1 MIDECLRG
9 NLILEKRSMKI
20 GKKRLDE
27 FEKVAREAIFEA
39 GAGILEKLGT
49 LSFSQVRVKAPF
61 DYVTAVDKESE
72 ALIVDRIQ
80 RHFPDHHI
88 MSEETANQ
96 GLQNGICW
104 VIDPLDGTTN
114 FIHGFPFVAVSIA
127 VCVDM
132 RPVLGFVLDPVRHE
146 LFSARRGGGAYLNG
160 KRIHTSRPRGLEDA
174 LIATGFPHRTRDLLE
189 PYLNTFR
196 SIFKRVS
203 GIRRAGAAALDLA
216 YVAAG
221 RVDGFWEAGLKAWDI
236 AAGSLLTTEAGG
248 TVSDFW
254 GTEDYLHN
262 GHVVGGTALVY
273 PFLFEQVKT
282 FLVPALDS
290 GPPAVS

>member
-1 MIDECLRG
+1 MKSSDARLDAFEEVARAA
-9 NLILEKRSMKI
+9 ILE
-20 GKKRLDE
+20 
-27 FEKVAREAIFEA
+27 A
-39 GAGILEKLGT
+39 GNRIQEKLGS
-49 LSFSQVRVKAPF
+49 LSFSQVYVKAPF

-72 ALIVDRIQ
+72 TLIVDRI
-80 RHFPDHHI
+80 RSHFPDHYI

-96 GLQNGICW
+96 GLQNGISW
-104 VIDPLDGTTN
+104 IIDPLDGTTN

-127 VCVDM
+127 VCEDK

-146 LFSARRGGGAYLNG
+146 LFSARRGGGAYLNDE
-160 KRIHTSRPRGLEDA
+160 RIHASEPPGLEEA

-189 PYLNTFR
+189 AYLSTFR
-196 SIFKRVS
+196 GVFHRVS

-216 YVAAG
+216 YLAAG

-248 TVSDFW
+248 YVSDFW

-273 PFLFEQVKT
+273 PFLLEQVKT
-282 FLVPALDS
+282 FLAPALES
-290 GPPAVS
+290 KQAAGS

>member
-1 MIDECLRG
+1 MTDSTESR
-9 NLILEKRSMKI
+9 LE
-20 GKKRLDE
+20 E
-27 FEKVAREAIFEA
+27 FEKVARAAIFEA
-39 GAGILEKLGT
+39 GNLIKEKLGSI
-49 LSFSQVRVKAPF
+49 SFSQVHAKAPF

-72 ALIVDRIQ
+72 TLIVDRIRSQ
-80 RHFPDHHI
+80 FPDHYI

-96 GLQNGICW
+96 GLQNGISW

-127 VCVDM
+127 VCEDK
-132 RPVLGFVLDPVRHE
+132 RPVLGFVLDPVRQE

-160 KRIHTSRPRGLEDA
+160 ERIHTSQPRGLEDA
-174 LIATGFPHRTRDLLE
+174 LVATGFPHRTRDLLE

-196 SIFKRVS
+196 SIFNRVS

-248 TVSDFW
+248 KVSDFW
-254 GTEDYLHN
+254 GTEDYLQN

-282 FLVPALDS
+282 LLAPALES
-290 GPPAVS
+290 GQPAAF

>member
-1 MIDECLRG
+1 VTDSTESR
-9 NLILEKRSMKI
+9 LE
-20 GKKRLDE
+20 E
-27 FEKVAREAIFEA
+27 FEKVARAAIFEA
-39 GAGILEKLGT
+39 GNLIKEKLGSI
-49 LSFSQVRVKAPF
+49 SFSQVHAKAPF

-72 ALIVDRIQ
+72 TLIVDRIRSQ
-80 RHFPDHHI
+80 FPDHYI

-96 GLQNGICW
+96 GLQNGISW

-127 VCVDM
+127 VCEDK
-132 RPVLGFVLDPVRHE
+132 RPVLGFVLDPVRQE

-160 KRIHTSRPRGLEDA
+160 ERIHTSQPRGLEDA
-174 LIATGFPHRTRDLLE
+174 LVATGFPHRTRDLLE
-189 PYLNTFR
+189 PYLKTFR
-196 SIFKRVS
+196 SIFNRVS

-248 TVSDFW
+248 KVSDFW
-254 GTEDYLHN
+254 GTEDYLQN

-282 FLVPALDS
+282 LLAPALES
-290 GPPAVS
+290 GQPAAF

>member
-1 MIDECLRG
+1 MTDSTESR
-9 NLILEKRSMKI
+9 LE
-20 GKKRLDE
+20 E
-27 FEKVAREAIFEA
+27 FEKVARAAIFEA
-39 GAGILEKLGT
+39 GNLIKEKLGSI
-49 LSFSQVRVKAPF
+49 SFSQVHAKAPF

-72 ALIVDRIQ
+72 TLIVDRIRSQ
-80 RHFPDHHI
+80 FPDHYI

-96 GLQNGICW
+96 GLQNGISW

-127 VCVDM
+127 VCEDK
-132 RPVLGFVLDPVRHE
+132 RPVLGFVLDPVRQE

-160 KRIHTSRPRGLEDA
+160 ERIHTSQPRGLEDA
-174 LIATGFPHRTRDLLE
+174 LVATGFPHRTRDLLE
-189 PYLNTFR
+189 PYLKTFR
-196 SIFKRVS
+196 SIFNRVS

-248 TVSDFW
+248 KVSDFW
-254 GTEDYLHN
+254 GTEDYLQN

-282 FLVPALDS
+282 LLAPALES
-290 GPPAVS
+290 GQPAAF

>member
-1 MIDECLRG
+1 VSVSTENRF
-9 NLILEKRSMKI
+9 
-20 GKKRLDE
+20 DE
-27 FEKVAREAIFEA
+27 FEKVARSAIVEA
-39 GAGILEKLGT
+39 GSLIRGRLGSI
-49 LSFSQVRVKAPF
+49 SFLQVQSKAPF

-72 ALIVDRIQ
+72 TLIVDRILG
-80 RHFPDHHI
+80 HFPDHYI

-96 GLQNGICW
+96 GLQNGISW

-127 VCVDM
+127 VCEDK
-132 RPVLGFVLDPVRHE
+132 RPVLGFVLDPVRGE
-146 LFSARRGGGAYLNG
+146 LFSARRGGGAHLNG
-160 KRIHTSRPRGLEDA
+160 ERIHTSEPRSLQDA
-174 LIATGFPHRTRDLLE
+174 LIATGFPHRTRGLLD

-196 SIFKRVS
+196 SIFSRVS

-236 AAGSLLTTEAGG
+236 AAGSLLASEAGG
-248 TVSDFW
+248 YVSDFW
-254 GTEDYLHN
+254 GSGDYLHN
-262 GHVVGGTALVY
+262 GHVVSGTALVY

-282 FLVPALDS
+282 LLAPALES
-290 GPPAVS
+290 GRPEEKTIS